1 MLMIKTFKV
10 LFFVIVIITCIILGL
25 WQIDRANEK
34 AYLYHAFNERISKNP
49 IQFEVIKSNPVD
61 FTKIIVTGTY
71 ISNKQFLLDN
81 KIYNKKAGYEVISPM
96 LFDDQ
101 IVLINRGWVSNNNRQ
116 SLPNIDIRNVDS
128 QAIGYIYKYKDFYQL
143 SEDFYKNDWPL
154 IIQNIEI
161 DKIKQM
167 FKYKVFPYVLIMSED
182 QENSYNIQTIY
193 KKNSDLKHY
202 MYAGQWFLFAL
213 IGIIFTIILL
223 RKDLKR

>member
-61 FTKIIVTGTY
+61 FTKIIITGTY

-81 KIYNKKAGYEVISPM
+81 KIFNKKAGYEVISPM

-101 IVLINRGWVSNNNRQ
+101 IVLIVKK
-116 SLPNIDIRNVDS
+116 DT
-128 QAIGYIYKYKDFYQL
+128 IGVVENLFRL
-143 SEDFYKNDWPL
+143 SS
-154 IIQNIEI
+154 
-161 DKIKQM
+161 
-167 FKYKVFPYVLIMSED
+167 V
-182 QENSYNIQTIY
+182 
-193 KKNSDLKHY
+193 
-202 MYAGQWFLFAL
+202 
-213 IGIIFTIILL
+213 
-223 RKDLKR
+223 

>member
-10 LFFVIVIITCIILGL
+10 LFFIIVIITCIILGL

-61 FTKIIVTGTY
+61 FTKIIITGTY

-81 KIYNKKAGYEVISPM
+81 KIFNKKAGYEVISPM

-182 QENSYNIQTIY
+182 QENSFNIQTIY

-213 IGIIFTIILL
+213 IGIIFMIILL

>member
-10 LFFVIVIITCIILGL
+10 LFFIIVIITCIILGL

-61 FTKIIVTGTY
+61 FTKIIITGTY

-81 KIYNKKAGYEVISPM
+81 KIFNKKAGYEVISPM

-167 FKYKVFPYVLIMSED
+167 F
-182 QENSYNIQTIY
+182 
-193 KKNSDLKHY
+193 
-202 MYAGQWFLFAL
+202 FLMF
-213 IGIIFTIILL
+213 
-223 RKDLKR
+223 

>member
-10 LFFVIVIITCIILGL
+10 LFFIIVIITCIILGL

-61 FTKIIVTGTY
+61 FTKIIITGTY

-81 KIYNKKAGYEVISPM
+81 KIFNKKAGYEVISPM

-128 QAIGYIYKYKDFYQL
+128 QATGYIYKYKDFYQL

-202 MYAGQWFLFAL
+202 MYAGQWFLFAF
-213 IGIIFTIILL
+213 IGIIFMIILL

>member
-61 FTKIIVTGTY
+61 FTKIIITGTY

-81 KIYNKKAGYEVISPM
+81 KIFNKKAGYEVISPM

-128 QAIGYIYKYKDFYQL
+128 QATGYIYKYKDFYQL

-213 IGIIFTIILL
+213 IGIIFMIILL

>member
-34 AYLYHAFNERISKNP
+34 AHLYHAFNERISKNP

-61 FTKIIVTGTY
+61 FTKIIITGTY

-81 KIYNKKAGYEVISPM
+81 KIFNKKAGYEVISPM

-154 IIQNIEI
+154 LIQNIEI

-167 FKYKVFPYVLIMSED
+167 FGYEVFPYVLIMSED

-202 MYAGQWFLFAL
+202 MYAGQWFLFAF
-213 IGIIFTIILL
+213 IGIIFMIILL

>member
-10 LFFVIVIITCIILGL
+10 LFFIIVIITCIILGL

-61 FTKIIVTGTY
+61 FTKIIITGTY

-81 KIYNKKAGYEVISPM
+81 KIFNKKAGYEVISPM

-128 QAIGYIYKYKDFYQL
+128 QATGYIYKYKDFYQL

-213 IGIIFTIILL
+213 IGIIFMIILL

>member
-10 LFFVIVIITCIILGL
+10 LFFIIVIITCIILGL

-34 AYLYHAFNERISKNP
+34 AYLYHALNERISKNP

-61 FTKIIVTGTY
+61 FTKIIITGTY

-81 KIYNKKAGYEVISPM
+81 KIFNKKAGYEVISPM

-128 QAIGYIYKYKDFYQL
+128 QATGYIYKYKDFYQL

-154 IIQNIEI
+154 LIQNIEI

-167 FKYKVFPYVLIMSED
+167 FGYEVFPYVLIMSED

-202 MYAGQWFLFAL
+202 MYAGQWFLFAF
-213 IGIIFTIILL
+213 IGIIFMIILL